1 MPIIPSEAVSAAE
14 IAARPERSII
24 YKHSKTCSLCSWS
37 NDKLG
42 ELADQDG
49 ITLELVDVIAPRAL
63 SQQIEAQFGVRHE
76 SPQILIIEDGRVL
89 WHASH
94 RGVAPDRVRAALAGS
109 RDGLGARM

>member
-1 MPIIPSEAVSAAE
+1 VSAAE

-89 WHASH
+89 WHAT
-94 RGVAPDRVRAALAGS
+94 GAPTAAPPGEVDALLRALDPRDR
-109 RDGLGARM
+109 